1 MPNLRYN
8 FQKCKRKNHY
18 KEMCKA
24 REINDRIQNIFSL
37 DNKANDL
44 RTVDKLLK
52 YETEILKTK

>member
-1 MPNLRYN
+1 
-8 FQKCKRKNHY
+8 
-18 KEMCKA
+18 MCKA